1 MTGYK
6 GYSGT
11 DDIRYCPSCCEGI
24 GEWHCEGIGEW
35 HADGTGTC
43 RKCGRRFGALE
54 TGTGETGT
62 KDKEAY

>member
-11 DDIRYCPSCCEGI
+11 DDIRYCPSCG
-24 GEWHCEGIGEW
+24 EGIGEW

-43 RKCGRRFGALE
+43 GKCGRRFGALE